1 MKLIPKLLLT
11 ATILLCGCS
20 SSSSVYYADKSSES
34 KKETVT
40 VGKFTCQK
48 EIELTEGDSA
58 SYKNYCKLSTDE
70 KFSVSPEKVDTK
82 KVGNKDVD
90 ITLTDSEG
98 NVTFTTITLKVKAK
112 ATPTPESTPTP
123 EPEETQEEAKQSTTT
138 QSKQNTSSNKQS
150 TYSAPQQSQA
160 QSQQQTVPQQNT
172 QQSTESYEAE
182 DVQNTAGSR
191 GAAAGSTFDDQASCM
206 SSGGTANHTCTYD
219 AASQKYVLSYQY

>member
-20 SSSSVYYADKSSES
+20 SSSSVSSADKSSES
-34 KKETVT
+34 KKETVI

-58 SYKNYCKLSTDE
+58 SYKNYCKLSTSE
-70 KFSVSPEKVDTK
+70 KFSVSPETVDTK

-90 ITLTDSEG
+90 ITLTDDEG
-98 NVTFTTITLKVKAK
+98 NVTFTTITLKIKAK
-112 ATPTPESTPTP
+112 ATPTPEPTP
-123 EPEETQEEAKQSTTT
+123 EPEETQEEVKQSNAT
-138 QSKQNTSSNKQS
+138 QNKQNTSSNKQS
-150 TYSAPQQSQA
+150 TE
-160 QSQQQTVPQQNT
+160 T
-172 QQSTESYEAE
+172 YETE

-219 AASQKYVLSYQY
+219 AASQKYVLSYQ

>member
-20 SSSSVYYADKSSES
+20 SSSSVSSADKSSES
-34 KKETVT
+34 KKETVI

-58 SYKNYCKLSTDE
+58 SYKNYCKLSTSE
-70 KFSVSPEKVDTK
+70 KFSVSPETVDTK

-90 ITLTDSEG
+90 ITLTDDEG
-98 NVTFTTITLKVKAK
+98 NVTFTTITLKIKAK
-112 ATPTPESTPTP
+112 ATPTPEPTP
-123 EPEETQEEAKQSTTT
+123 EPEETQEEVKQSNAT
-138 QSKQNTSSNKQS
+138 QNKQNTSSNKQS
-150 TYSAPQQSQA
+150 TYSVPQQSQ
-160 QSQQQTVPQQNT
+160 SQQQVVPQQNT
-172 QQSTESYEAE
+172 QQSTETYETE

-219 AASQKYVLSYQY
+219 AASQKYVLSYQ

>member
-20 SSSSVYYADKSSES
+20 SSSSVSSADKSGES

-58 SYKNYCKLSTDE
+58 SYKNYCKLSTSE
-70 KFSVSPEKVDTK
+70 KFSVSPETVDTK

-90 ITLTDSEG
+90 ITLTDDEG

-112 ATPTPESTPTP
+112 ATPTPEPTLTP
-123 EPEETQEEAKQSTTT
+123 ELEETQEEAKQSTTT

-160 QSQQQTVPQQNT
+160 QAQAQPTQAP
-172 QQSTESYEAE
+172 QQSTETYEIE

-206 SSGGTANHTCTYD
+206 SSGGTANHICTYD

>member
-20 SSSSVYYADKSSES
+20 SSSSVSSADKSSES

-58 SYKNYCKLSTDE
+58 SYKNYCKLSTSE
-70 KFSVSPEKVDTK
+70 KFSVSPETVDTK

-90 ITLTDSEG
+90 ITLTDDEG

-112 ATPTPESTPTP
+112 ATPTPEL
-123 EPEETQEEAKQSTTT
+123 EETQEEAKQSTTT

-160 QSQQQTVPQQNT
+160 QAQS
-172 QQSTESYEAE
+172 QQSTETYEIE